1 MSRSVNIKEKMK
13 FPSHAPLMPI
23 KVKKNFSP
31 KTLLMFQKKK
41 IICYKKNPDFSP
53 KKLNLQ

>member
-13 FPSHAPLMPI
+13 FPSHAPHAN
-23 KVKKNFSP
+23 KSQKKFQSKNFTDVS
-31 KTLLMFQKKK
+31 KTKNYLLQ
-41 IICYKKNPDFSP
+41 KNPDFSP